1 MITGTYNGTKE
12 ELIDLLEKNKQEIVT
27 ALKNYQIN
35 SDSNEIAHICE
46 RSLEQMQDQR
56 NKFEK
61 MQAPRK
67 EIRKFQS
74 KISEM
79 ADAIRKF
86 RWNENPEA
94 LETQCE
100 KIVQDYD
107 SLLQHIYK
115 S

>member
-12 ELIDLLEKNKQEIVT
+12 ELIDYIQRGKQEIVT

-35 SDSNEIAHICE
+35 SDSNEIAYICE

-74 KISEM
+74 EIAEM
-79 ADAIRKF
+79 ADAIRQF
-86 RWNENPEA
+86 RWNGNTNG

-100 KIVQDYD
+100 KIIQNYN